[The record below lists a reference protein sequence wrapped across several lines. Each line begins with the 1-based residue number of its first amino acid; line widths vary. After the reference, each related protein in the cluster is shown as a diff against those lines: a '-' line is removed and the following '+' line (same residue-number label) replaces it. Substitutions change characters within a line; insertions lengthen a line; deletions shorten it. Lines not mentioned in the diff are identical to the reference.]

1 MKPLV
6 RSSEGYRIARKAS
19 KSFLS
24 ERIRQTYIQKE
35 RLRSEGEEMKRD
47 LNCTLS
53 EEEFQSVHS
62 MCDRSRLEAKEETKK
77 RHIKKLE
84 ALLDKKKD
92 RNSTEYN
99 LRPEGLN
106 NWVVN
111 LTKRSLTQDQESV
124 LRLGLNFTPTPQK
137 LPLVDTMAGVEL
149 GAKKL
154 EMDEADELRRKVC
167 GVLKKAKLPRDNLTV
182 SQRKALKELHEKNG

>member
-1 MKPLV
+1 
-6 RSSEGYRIARKAS
+6 
-19 KSFLS
+19 
-24 ERIRQTYIQKE
+24 
-35 RLRSEGEEMKRD
+35 
-47 LNCTLS
+47 
-53 EEEFQSVHS
+53 

-137 LPLVDTMAGVEL
+137 LPLVDTMAGV
-149 GAKKL
+149 
-154 EMDEADELRRKVC
+154 
-167 GVLKKAKLPRDNLTV
+167 
-182 SQRKALKELHEKNG
+182 QRNWRWTRLMS